1 MAYSYR
7 NLGKNGRL
15 GNQLFQIA
23 GTVGK
28 AHTDGTRAY
37 FPTWNYAPYFSVPEH
52 FFGDIPLDAT
62 DFGRDYLQDTSLF
75 SSCVS
80 DVHIYFR
87 FSDMALNNARDT
99 FPQFSD
105 RTEGHRCAVHI
116 RRGDYLKFGEH
127 FPTCPIHYFEFSMDE
142 IRQKFSNVEFLVF
155 TDDPDWCHGYF
166 DGREDIDIVSE
177 KVENTIQRE
186 MAEFALMTSCDSLII
201 SNSTFSWWAA
211 FLSQSKHVYVPNKW
225 YNEALAHLDAS
236 KFLLPHWH
244 QRSIAPI
251 GPYKPQHVSVVES
264 STGLIVTNHQSRAV
278 HHMNSTA
285 ALFFELCTGSNP
297 QHRIIE
303 LIQGLLTEHGI
314 SFTTADAEATLADL
328 VARGIISLNDVVEL
342 V

>member
-23 GTVGK
+23 GTVGMARSHGAD
-28 AHTDGTRAY
+28 AH
-37 FPTWNYAPYFSVPEH
+37 FPHWEYQPYFSVPSNL
-52 FFGDIPLDAT
+52 FGPIPVDAA
-62 DFGRDYLQDTSLF
+62 DLGRDYLQDISLF
-75 SSCVS
+75 AESDATVYEYFQFSEYARKNMHVS
-80 DVHIYFR
+80 
-87 FSDMALNNARDT
+87 

-105 RTEGHRCAVHI
+105 RTYGHRCAVHI
-116 RRGDYLKFGEH
+116 RRGDYLKFGRH

-142 IRQKFSNVEFLVF
+142 VRQQFPAAQFLVF
-155 TDDPDWCHGYF
+155 SDDPDWCHGYF
-166 DGREDIDIVSE
+166 DGREEIQIVSE
-177 KVENTIQRE
+177 NVENTIERE
-186 MAEFALMTSCDSLII
+186 MAEFVLMASCDSLII

-211 FLSQSKHVYVPNKW
+211 FLSQSENVFVPNKW
-225 YNEALAHLDAS
+225 YNEALAHLDTS

-244 QRSIAPI
+244 QRSISPI

-264 STGLIVTNHQSRAV
+264 STGLIVTNHQTRAV

-303 LIQGLLTEHGI
+303 LIQGLLTQHGI
-314 SFTTADAEATLADL
+314 SFTAMDAESALNDL
-328 VARGIISLNDVVEL
+328 VARGIISLDDVAEMG
-342 V
+342 